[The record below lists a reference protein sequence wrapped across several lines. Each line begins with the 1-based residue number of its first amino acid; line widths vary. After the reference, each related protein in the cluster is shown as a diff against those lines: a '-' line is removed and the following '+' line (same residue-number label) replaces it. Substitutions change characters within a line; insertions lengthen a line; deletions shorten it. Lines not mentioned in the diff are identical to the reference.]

1 VFPEAGAWATTLRPP
16 RLGAS
21 LLALRTGAPLLPIGL
36 DGLIN
41 VFPSLRKGKRAK
53 VTIRVGAV
61 FGPFTGEAR
70 GRADRKVMDEIGD
83 TMMRKIAEL
92 IPPERRGFYSQDPA
106 IREAARGTEIFP
118 WDIKQEVDW

>member
-61 FGPFTGEAR
+61 LAHLQAK
-70 GRADRKVMDEIGD
+70 RADGQIEKSWMKLV
-83 TMMRKIAEL
+83 
-92 IPPERRGFYSQDPA
+92 
-106 IREAARGTEIFP
+106 IR
-118 WDIKQEVDW
+118 